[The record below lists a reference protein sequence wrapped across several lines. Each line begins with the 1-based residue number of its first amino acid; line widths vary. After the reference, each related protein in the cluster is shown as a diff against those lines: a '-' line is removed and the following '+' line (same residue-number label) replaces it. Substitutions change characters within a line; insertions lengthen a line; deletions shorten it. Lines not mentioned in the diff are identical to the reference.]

1 LPLRRLL
8 LLPLLSPLLA
18 AVLVGALNP
27 RPAVSLR
34 LLTWSS
40 PSLPIG
46 AWIAAAACT
55 GAALSGGAT
64 ALAIGE
70 AGGALRRRVRRRQ
83 GSTAAEPAWGGE
95 VWDEFPSREA
105 AQAPPR
111 RAQPPQAVEVPPASW
126 AAGPARAP
134 GEPAPTV
141 AVPFRVLRRG
151 DGVGMA
157 TAEPE
162 RQDARERRTPEPE
175 PLAVA
180 ADDDWGAA
188 ERDDW

>member
-1 LPLRRLL
+1 MPLRRLL

-27 RPAVSLR
+27 RPTVSLR

-46 AWIAAAACT
+46 AWIAAAAGT

-70 AGGALRRRVRRRQ
+70 AGGGLRRRVRRRQ
-83 GSTAAEPAWGGE
+83 GSAADEPSWGGE
-95 VWDEFPSREA
+95 VWDEFPGREA
-105 AQAPPR
+105 SQAPPR
-111 RAQPPQAVEVPPASW
+111 RSQRPRAVEVPPASW

-141 AVPFRVLRRG
+141 AVPFRVLSRG
-151 DGVGMA
+151 DGVGRA
-157 TAEPE
+157 PAEPE
-162 RQDARERRTPEPE
+162 RQDARERRTPEPV
-175 PLAVA
+175 AVA

>member
-1 LPLRRLL
+1 MALRPLL

-18 AVLVGALNP
+18 ALLVGALNP
-27 RPAVSLR
+27 QPAVSLR
-34 LLTWSS
+34 LLTWNS
-40 PSLPIG
+40 PSVPIG
-46 AWIAAAACT
+46 AWIAAAAGT
-55 GAALSGGAT
+55 GAALSGGAA

-111 RAQPPQAVEVPPASW
+111 RAQRPEAVEVPPASW

-175 PLAVA
+175 PVAVA

>member
-1 LPLRRLL
+1 MALRRLL

-18 AVLVGALNP
+18 VVLVGALNP
-27 RPAVSLR
+27 RPSVSLR

-46 AWIAAAACT
+46 IWMAAAAGT
-55 GAALSGGAT
+55 GAVLSGGAT

-70 AGGALRRRVRRRQ
+70 AGGSLRRRVRRRQ
-83 GSTAAEPAWGGE
+83 GSAAAEPSWSAE
-95 VWDEFPSREA
+95 VWDRVPDRDEA
-105 AQAPPR
+105 RDAPR
-111 RAQPPQAVEVPPASW
+111 RAQRQQVVEGPPSW
-126 AAGPARAP
+126 GAGPSRAP

-151 DGVGMA
+151 DGGGVA
-157 TAEPE
+157 PPE
-162 RQDARERRTPEPE
+162 AERREKQQRSDPEPV
-175 PLAVA
+175 AVA